1 MEGLIKG
8 FIIILNPK
16 RVCYTLHFHK
26 PSRRVYERV
35 YGRVFECINS
45 FHQSSEGYMKRYLNG
60 LIGSINHKRVY
71 RRVSEWVDWFS
82 ESSEGFMEGYLNGL
96 IGSINRQKGLWKGI

>member
-1 MEGLIKG
+1 
-8 FIIILNPK
+8 
-16 RVCYTLHFHK
+16 
-26 PSRRVYERV
+26 
-35 YGRVFECINS
+35 
-45 FHQSSEGYMKRYLNG
+45 MKRYLNG